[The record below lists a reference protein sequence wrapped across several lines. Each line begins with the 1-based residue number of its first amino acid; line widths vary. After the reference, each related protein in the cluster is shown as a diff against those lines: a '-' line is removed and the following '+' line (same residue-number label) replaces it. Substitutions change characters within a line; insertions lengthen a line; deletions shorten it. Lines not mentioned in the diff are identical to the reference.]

1 MKKPTLSSAKKK
13 TWATLSLWIRTKD
26 SKDGYCTC
34 VTCGWTGPISTM
46 QAGHFIRKAR
56 GTAAY
61 FEENNIKVQ
70 CQHCN
75 ENLGGNEDQYYSYM
89 LQTYGQSE
97 VDRLEFMSKTI
108 VRYRV
113 HDYEKIESLY
123 KEKLKKFN
131 EAN

>member
-1 MKKPTLSSAKKK
+1 MSANSAKKK
-13 TWATLSLWIRTKD
+13 AWSTLSLWIRTKD
-26 SKDGYCTC
+26 STNGYCTC
-34 VTCGWTGPISTM
+34 VTCWWTAPISM
-46 QAGHFIRKAR
+46 MYAGHFIRKAR
-56 GTAAY
+56 GVAAY

-70 CQHCN
+70 CSHCN
-75 ENLGGNEDQYYSYM
+75 VNLGGNEDQYYSYM

-97 VDRLEFMSKTI
+97 VDRLEFISKTI

-113 HDYEKIESLY
+113 YDYEKIESLY